1 MESIAPGAE
10 TAEALQEARPQTLAP
25 NSIAGALCAALL
37 GLFLIYLSGLSQVG
51 EIHNGAHD
59 SRHSAGFPCH

>member
-1 MESIAPGAE
+1 MESIALGAE
-10 TAEALQEARPQTLAP
+10 TAQALQETRPQTLAP
-25 NSIAGALCAALL
+25 AGVAGALCATLL
-37 GLFLIYLSGLSQVG
+37 GLALIYLSGLSQVE

>member
-10 TAEALQEARPQTLAP
+10 AAQAPQETRPRTVAP
-25 NSIAGALCAALL
+25 AGVAGILCAALL
-37 GLFLIYLSGLSQVG
+37 GLALVYVSGLAQVE